1 MILQAT
7 SFGLYM
13 AGLIIA
19 FVAYLM
25 YYNFGKISVKAYIDC
40 YGIYYI
46 CLFLSQIVLCMIFWE
61 LGKKRQSQQIQ
72 D

>member
-13 AGLIIA
+13 AGLIIE
-19 FVAYLM
+19 FVAYFM
-25 YYNFGKISVKAYIDC
+25 FKYFGKISYKAELNC

-46 CLFLSQIVLCMIFWE
+46 CLSLSQIVLCMIFWE